1 MSVRRRNIKK
11 IDPLV
16 AEYLGQAVPDLLAAY
31 RFGSLGT
38 SAERQKSDIDLA
50 FLADAPVPNITR
62 WNLAQELAA
71 ILGMDVDLV
80 DLRQATT
87 VMRLQ
92 VIAHGTRI
100 CCTDESRVGT
110 FEDMVFS
117 AYARLNEERRGI
129 LDDIQSRGCVYG
141 G

>member
-1 MSVRRRNIKK
+1 MSARTQDIEK
-11 IDPLV
+11 IDSLV
-16 AEYLGQAVPDLLAAY
+16 AEHLAQAVSGLLAVY

-38 SAERQKSDIDLA
+38 SSERQESDIDLA
-50 FLADAPVPNITR
+50 FLAELPLLNITR
-62 WNLAQELAA
+62 WNLAQELAST
-71 ILGMDVDLV
+71 LGMDVDLV
-80 DLRQATT
+80 DLKQATT

-92 VIAHGTRI
+92 VVAHGTRI
-100 CCTDESRVGT
+100 FCTDDNRVGT